1 MSNLLLIPFTF
12 IYLSLHLFVGVCMPR
27 GPVEVREQCGR
38 VGSSLLFVA
47 SGDGTRLLGLT
58 IARPYP
64 LIHLIVLQFIS
75 IEK

>member
-1 MSNLLLIPFTF
+1 
-12 IYLSLHLFVGVCMPR
+12 MPR
-27 GPVEVREQCGR
+27 GPMEVREQCGR

-47 SGDGTRLLGLT
+47 SGDGTRLLDLT

-64 LIHLIVLQFIS
+64 LTHLIVLQFIS